1 MFDWDICV
9 SEEKRRNGK
18 ELAENQAQ
26 AAQRRPLLA
35 AGGARSQTA
44 GGGVVLPIGALIAR
58 VPRQIPLWLSKPER
72 STVSV
77 CDIIPDFFSVISNN
91 ILLPF
96 PLLGP

>member
-35 AGGARSQTA
+35 AGGADRKLQAVGLFCLSGPLSLECPAKFLFGSRSRKEAHCQC
-44 GGGVVLPIGALIAR
+44 L
-58 VPRQIPLWLSKPER
+58 
-72 STVSV
+72 
-77 CDIIPDFFSVISNN
+77 
-91 ILLPF
+91 
-96 PLLGP
+96 